1 MSIVIPSTEPSG
13 SPSTIQRALHVPAG
27 NGVTKWFSGD
37 IYTVKATAADT
48 GGSIGA
54 VDASVPP
61 GGGPVPHIHPGH
73 DEIFYLL
80 SGALE
85 FSDEED
91 TFVAGPGDL
100 LFVPRG
106 RRHGFTNTG
115 LHPARM
121 LFLYTPGGV
130 EQVFV
135 EGGDEPVAGQQVPN
149 WGPERFDTALLDLL
163 SKYGTDV

>member
-1 MSIVIPSTEPSG
+1 MSIVIPSTEPNG
-13 SPSTIQRALHVPAG
+13 SHSMSKALYVPASDG
-27 NGVTKWFSGD
+27 ITKWFSGD
-37 IYTVKATAADT
+37 VYTVKATAADT
-48 GGSIGA
+48 NGSLGV

-61 GGGPVPHIHPGH
+61 GGGPVPHTHPGH

-85 FSDEED
+85 FLDGEE

-100 LFVPRG
+100 VFVPRG
-106 RRHGFTNTG
+106 HRHRFTNTG

-135 EGGDEPVAGQQVPN
+135 EGGDNPVAGQQVPN
-149 WGPERFDTALLDLL
+149 WGPERFDSALLDLL
-163 SKYGTDV
+163 TKYGTDV

>member
-1 MSIVIPSTEPSG
+1 MSIVIPNTEPNG
-13 SPSTIQRALHVPAG
+13 SHSTSKALYVPAG
-27 NGVTKWFSGD
+27 DGITKWFSGD
-37 IYTVKATAADT
+37 VYTVKATAADT
-48 GGSIGA
+48 NGSLGA

-61 GGGPVPHIHPGH
+61 GGGPVPHTHPGH

-80 SGALE
+80 SGSLE
-85 FSDEED
+85 FLDGEE

-100 LFVPRG
+100 VFVPRG
-106 RRHGFTNTG
+106 HRHRFTNTG

-121 LFLYTPGGV
+121 LFFYTPGGV

-135 EGGDEPVAGQQVPN
+135 EGGDNPVAGQQVPN
-149 WGPERFDTALLDLL
+149 WGPERFDPALLDLL

>member
-1 MSIVIPSTEPSG
+1 MH
-13 SPSTIQRALHVPAG
+13 RYRLAAG
-27 NGVTKWFSGD
+27 RFRT
-37 IYTVKATAADT
+37 
-48 GGSIGA
+48 
-54 VDASVPP
+54 
-61 GGGPVPHIHPGH
+61 HPGH

-85 FSDEED
+85 FLDGED

-100 LFVPRG
+100 IFVPRG
-106 RRHGFTNTG
+106 HRHRFTNTG

-135 EGGDEPVAGQQVPN
+135 EGGDDPVAGQQVPN
-149 WGPERFDTALLDLL
+149 WGPERFGPALLDLL
-163 SKYGTDV
+163 TKYGTDV

>member
-1 MSIVIPSTEPSG
+1 MSIVIPSTEPNG
-13 SPSTIQRALHVPAG
+13 SHSTSKALYVPAG
-27 NGVTKWFSGD
+27 GGITKWFSGD
-37 IYTVKATAADT
+37 VYTVKATAADT
-48 GGSIGA
+48 NGSLGA

-61 GGGPVPHIHPGH
+61 GGGPVPHTHPGH

-80 SGALE
+80 SGTLE
-85 FSDEED
+85 FLDGEE

-100 LFVPRG
+100 VFVPRG
-106 RRHGFTNTG
+106 HRHRFTNTG

-121 LFLYTPGGV
+121 LFFYTPGGV

-135 EGGDEPVAGQQVPN
+135 EGGDNPVAGQQVPN
-149 WGPERFDTALLDLL
+149 WGPERFDPALLDLL